1 MSRVQFGGGIKKV
14 LRLRCIQGQVVSG
27 VIRLK
32 FDNFKTTYTFSQ
44 NAESRYT
51 YLFNR
56 ERDRSDQ
63 NFMTLK
69 REKIGLRIGSKNKI
83 CSYIVETILSGE
95 NNKEI
100 KEV

>member
-1 MSRVQFGGGIKKV
+1 MTILKLLTLFRKTLKV
-14 LRLRCIQGQVVSG
+14 G
-27 VIRLK
+27 
-32 FDNFKTTYTFSQ
+32 TYTI
-44 NAESRYT
+44 E
-51 YLFNR
+51 FNR
-56 ERDRSDQ
+56 GRGRSDQ

-69 REKIGLRIGSKNKI
+69 REKIGLRRGSKNKS